1 MGRRTLLAMGAAA
14 AGVTMTESAQER
26 QRVTLGQVSLS
37 FYAVTGA
44 VVHEILERL
53 GHRVDV
59 LQGPHEE
66 MFPHLG
72 AAAIDLMA
80 AAWLPEG
87 HAAYWARYGGE
98 AMEVATLYEGAR
110 FFWAVPRYVPA
121 DEVASIA
128 DLAKPAVADRM
139 SRLIQSVGAGATIT
153 TVSGKAATEYGLGP
167 SGYLVRPGTPAEWIA
182 AYDKAI
188 ADRRWIVFP
197 TWAPQFLNRHGDLRP
212 LDDPRGVLG
221 GLNRAALVAP
231 RAAFQA
237 LPDRTR
243 EVLSRISLG
252 LDGVTEMDWAVNVDK
267 QTPREAARA
276 WLGANAGRVA
286 AWGVG

>member
-1 MGRRTLLAMGAAA
+1 
-14 AGVTMTESAQER
+14 
-26 QRVTLGQVSLS
+26 
-37 FYAVTGA
+37 
-44 VVHEILERL
+44 
-53 GHRVDV
+53 
-59 LQGPHEE
+59 
-66 MFPHLG
+66 
-72 AAAIDLMA
+72 
-80 AAWLPEG
+80 
-87 HAAYWARYGGE
+87 
-98 AMEVATLYEGAR
+98 
-110 FFWAVPRYVPA
+110 VPA

-153 TVSGKAATEYGLGP
+153 IVSGKAAIAYGLGP
-167 SGYLVRPGTPAEWIA
+167 SGYVVRPGTPAEWIA

-212 LDDPRGVLG
+212 LDDPLGVLG

-237 LPDRTR
+237 LPGRTR

-276 WLGANAGRVA
+276 WLRANAGRVA

>member
-1 MGRRTLLAMGAAA
+1 
-14 AGVTMTESAQER
+14 
-26 QRVTLGQVSLS
+26 
-37 FYAVTGA
+37 
-44 VVHEILERL
+44 
-53 GHRVDV
+53 
-59 LQGPHEE
+59 
-66 MFPHLG
+66 
-72 AAAIDLMA
+72 
-80 AAWLPEG
+80 
-87 HAAYWARYGGE
+87 
-98 AMEVATLYEGAR
+98 MEVATLYEGAR

-197 TWAPQFLNRHGDLRP
+197 TWAPQFLNRRGDLRP

-221 GLNRAALVAP
+221 GLNRATLVAP

-276 WLGANAGRVA
+276 WLRANAGRVA

>member
-1 MGRRTLLAMGAAA
+1 MGAAA
-14 AGVTMTESAQER
+14 VGMTMTESAQRR
-26 QRVTLGQVSLS
+26 QLVTLGQVSLS

-44 VVHEILERL
+44 VVHEVLERL
-53 GHRVDV
+53 GHRVEV
-59 LQGPHEE
+59 RQGPHEE
-66 MFPHLG
+66 MFPQLA

-87 HAAYWARYGGE
+87 HAAYWDRYGAQ

-121 DEVASIA
+121 DAVASMA
-128 DLAKPAVADRM
+128 DLAKPAVAERM
-139 SRLIQSVGAGATIT
+139 TRLIQSVGAGATIT
-153 TVSGKAATEYGLGP
+153 TVSGRAVAEYGLA
-167 SGYLVRPGTPAEWIA
+167 SAGYLVRPGTPAEWIE
-182 AYDKAI
+182 AYQKAF
-188 ADRRWIVFP
+188 AERRWIVFP
-197 TWAPQFLNRHGDLRP
+197 TWAPQFLNRRGDLRP

-237 LPDRTR
+237 LPERTR
-243 EVLSRISLG
+243 QVLSRISLG

-267 QTPREAARA
+267 QTPRDAARA
-276 WLGANAGRVA
+276 WLRANATRVGE
-286 AWGVG
+286 WGLG